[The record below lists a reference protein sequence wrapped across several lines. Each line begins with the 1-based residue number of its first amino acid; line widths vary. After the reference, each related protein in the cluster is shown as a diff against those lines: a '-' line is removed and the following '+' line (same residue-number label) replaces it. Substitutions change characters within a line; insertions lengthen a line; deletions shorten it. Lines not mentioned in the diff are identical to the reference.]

1 MTPPRGAAA
10 RLRAKARLGMGESSS
25 TPALPSA
32 EQPKAAPPAP
42 KALNRKA
49 SKWMFRGA
57 RD

>member
-1 MTPPRGAAA
+1 
-10 RLRAKARLGMGESSS
+10 MGESSS

-32 EQPKAAPPAP
+32 EQPKAEQPAP